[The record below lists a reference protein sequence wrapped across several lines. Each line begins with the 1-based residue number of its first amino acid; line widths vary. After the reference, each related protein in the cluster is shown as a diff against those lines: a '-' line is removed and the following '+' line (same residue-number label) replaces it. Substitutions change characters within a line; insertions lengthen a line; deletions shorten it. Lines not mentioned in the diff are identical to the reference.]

1 MAGFFRWFP
10 PRSDQEL
17 IEALRKGDERVWHEA
32 YHEFRDRV
40 TRTIRKQWTAA
51 TPEDVGLAYQNA
63 WLFVWERIK
72 SGKKLDFSEG
82 KATFKS
88 YLTTVALNKY
98 HEIRNPPRLLFLPGD
113 DALLEHLGW
122 LLDEE
127 SNAFGTLFKRLSEP
141 CLQLIHQAIDRL
153 GDSQCARIFHLR
165 FWEELTLDTIAGQL
179 GVSYGHLR
187 NQSSACNQKLLDTLR
202 KMGFEDYCG

>member
-17 IEALRKGDERVWHEA
+17 IEALREGDERVWHEA

-40 TRTIRKQWTAA
+40 TRTIRKQWKAA

-72 SGKKLDFSEG
+72 SGKKLDFSDG
-82 KATFKS
+82 KATFKG
-88 YLTTVALNKY
+88 YLTTVALKKY
-98 HEIRNPPRLLFLPGD
+98 LELRNPPRPLLLTGD
-113 DALLEHLGW
+113 DTLLEHLGW

-153 GDSQCARIFHLR
+153 GDSLCANILRLR
-165 FWEELTLDTIAGQL
+165 FWEELTLPIIAGRL
-179 GVSYGHLR
+179 NINPTNIR
-187 NQSSACNQKLLDTLR
+187 NQSSACNRKLREALG
-202 KMGFEDYCG
+202 KMGFEEHCR